1 MNIFRLK
8 YIVINTNILC
18 KPHGNQKGK
27 TCSSYTKD
35 DGKWSNYTT
44 TKSPRIPK
52 EDGKIKRKESGI

>member
-35 DGKWSNYTT
+35 DGK
-44 TKSPRIPK
+44 
-52 EDGKIKRKESGI
+52 